1 MNRIMSNIKR
11 IEDITIEDLTAHRW
25 VYHNNDEEGYDDF
38 EYVISNEHPDF
49 SEDILELE
57 LAEFKFSNGKTAY
70 GLYDGSESFNIVT
83 PQNWYSLWY
92 GSVKPSSDE
101 VERLSAFLTAEGLE
115 LPVIARA
122 KWSGTEK
129 RYKGMQYLD
138 ENDKVVEIV
147 I

>member
-1 MNRIMSNIKR
+1 MTRIMSNIKK

-25 VYHNNDEEGYDDF
+25 VYHNNDEEGFDDF
-38 EYVISNEHPDF
+38 EYVISNDHPDF

-83 PQNWYSLWY
+83 PENWYSLWY
-92 GSVKPSSDE
+92 GAIKPSTED
-101 VERLSAFLTAEGLE
+101 VERLSTFLTREGFE

-129 RYKGMQYLD
+129 RYKGIQYLN
-138 ENDKVVEIV
+138 ENDEVVEIV